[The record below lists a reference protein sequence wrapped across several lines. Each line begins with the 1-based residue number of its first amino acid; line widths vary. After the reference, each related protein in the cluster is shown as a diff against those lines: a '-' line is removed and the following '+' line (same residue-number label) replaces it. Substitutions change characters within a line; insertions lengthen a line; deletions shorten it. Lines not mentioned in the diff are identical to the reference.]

1 MKNQYK
7 WLYSILIVVS
17 FVLFLV
23 AFLLLDHTK
32 LIVPIMIALGIY
44 LFFGSIIKLCKTNR
58 KLKNT
63 VLCALDLLFWLP

>member
-1 MKNQYK
+1 
-7 WLYSILIVVS
+7 VVS

-32 LIVPIMIALGIY
+32 FIAPIMVVLGIY
-44 LFFGSIIKLCKTNR
+44 LLVGSIIKLCKTNR